1 LPARR
6 KVPAGEPARPPAGP
20 ELAERYEQLRRSA
33 LAGEGD
39 GQRLGLAV
47 LRRQGLAAW
56 AHAWDAIS
64 PAPLPPAP
72 VPPPDGDAS
81 ALVAVLVSMA
91 LARGRP

>member
-1 LPARR
+1 MPARP
-6 KVPAGEPARPPAGP
+6 KGPAGEPARSPAGP

-64 PAPLPPAP
+64 PAPPPSAP
-72 VPPPDGDAS
+72 VPPPDSDVS
-81 ALVAVLVSMA
+81 AMVVVLVSMA
-91 LARGRP
+91 LACGRA